1 MCLTGLLHNLDFI
14 KFGSYQLLRDRI
26 NDILLHL
33 VVEEAARVPNIN
45 RRLDFVASK
54 DPDFDSSLL
63 ERLNCFFDLFLELV
77 LDSCRS
83 DKSHASL
90 NFVLLFLY
98 FFIFSYNARQSLLK
112 ALVPC
117 VVVLSVKALLCQQKR
132 SKTFLCILI
141 HVLLGL
147 VHLQAV

>member
-83 DKSHASL
+83 DKGHAS
-90 NFVLLFLY
+90 FDFILFLLY
-98 FFIFSYNARQSLLK
+98 FFI
-112 ALVPC
+112 
-117 VVVLSVKALLCQQKR
+117 LS
-132 SKTFLCILI
+132 
-141 HVLLGL
+141 
-147 VHLQAV
+147 